1 MHVKIKVGKK
11 KKREKNQNAHWGEKM
26 KYIEI
31 TKEIREN
38 YIDKVLEKKDIRR
51 IAKRIYNIE
60 NDKTNR
66 NIIGILK
73 KYNVIKEIEKDKY
86 IVVTKSIYEYKEKNR
101 ETEIYRLIKKEY
113 PEINFIVWNTASV
126 NEFTLHYVVSNYIII
141 ETEKI
146 AIDLIVNLLKVNY
159 LKKYTI
165 ITQDIL
171 NNNKELY
178 SNTENIIIVKPLHIK
193 SPLIKEKNKK
203 TISIEKIMLDL
214 YVDKL
219 YIQYQGK
226 ELETIYE
233 NIFEKYDIDL
243 KRLIKY
249 AEVRTNIKKYKKILN
264 SLNIPEKYK
273 LKEE

>member
-1 MHVKIKVGKK
+1 
-11 KKREKNQNAHWGEKM
+11 M

-31 TKEIREN
+31 TKKIKEKYIGEI
-38 YIDKVLEKKDIRR
+38 IEKKDIEK
-51 IAKRIYNIE
+51 IAKETYNIE
-60 NDKTNR
+60 NEKTIR

-73 KYNVIKEIEKDKY
+73 SNNVIKEIEKDKY
-86 IVVTKSIYEYKEKNR
+86 VVVSKLIYNYKEKNT
-101 ETEIYRLIKKEY
+101 ENEIYKIIKKEY
-113 PEINFIVWNTASV
+113 PEINFIVWNTNII

-141 ETEKI
+141 EAEKI
-146 AIDLIVNLLKVNY
+146 VIDLIVNLLKVNY

-178 SNTENIIIVKPLHIK
+178 SNTENLIIVKPLHIK
-193 SPLIKEKNKK
+193 SPLTKEKNKK
-203 TISIEKIMLDL
+203 YISIEKIMLDL
-214 YVDKL
+214 YVDEL

-233 NIFEKYDIDL
+233 NIFEKYDIEL
-243 KRLIKY
+243 KKLIKY
-249 AEVRTNIKKYKKILN
+249 AEIRTNIKEYKKFIN

-273 LKEE
+273 LKE

>member
-1 MHVKIKVGKK
+1 MKYLKILNKIK
-11 KKREKNQNAHWGEKM
+11 E
-26 KYIEI
+26 KYI
-31 TKEIREN
+31 
-38 YIDKVLEKKDIRR
+38 DDSFEKKDIKK
-51 IAKRIYNIE
+51 IAKETYNIE
-60 NDKTNR
+60 NEKTLR

-73 KYNVIKEIEKDKY
+73 SNNTIKEIEKDKY
-86 IVVTKSIYEYKEKNR
+86 IVVEKLIYKYKEKNT
-101 ETEIYRLIKKEY
+101 EKEIYRLIKKEY
-113 PEINFIVWNTASV
+113 PKINFIVWNTDIL
-126 NEFTLHYVVSNYIII
+126 NEFTLHYVMNNYIII

-146 AIDLIVNLLKVNY
+146 AIDLIVNQLKVNY

-171 NNNKELY
+171 NNNKNLY
-178 SNTENIIIVKPLHIK
+178 ANTENLIIVKPLHVK
-193 SPLIKEKNKK
+193 SPLRNEKAKRYV
-203 TISIEKIMLDL
+203 TIEKIMLDL

-249 AEVRTNIKKYKKILN
+249 AEIRTNIIEYKKFIN
-264 SLNIPEKYK
+264 NLNIPEKYK
-273 LKEE
+273 LKED

>member
-1 MHVKIKVGKK
+1 
-11 KKREKNQNAHWGEKM
+11 M

-31 TKEIREN
+31 TNKIKEKYVDEI
-38 YIDKVLEKKDIRR
+38 IEKKDVEK
-51 IAKRIYNIE
+51 IAKETYNIE
-60 NDKTNR
+60 NEKTIR

-73 KYNVIKEIEKDKY
+73 SNNVIKESEKDKY
-86 IVVTKSIYEYKEKNR
+86 VVVSKAIYNYKEKNT
-101 ETEIYRLIKKEY
+101 ENEIYKIIKKEY
-113 PEINFIVWNTASV
+113 PEINFIVWNTDIL

-141 ETEKI
+141 ESERI
-146 AIDLIVNLLKVNY
+146 AIDLIINLLKVNY

-178 SNTENIIIVKPLHIK
+178 SNTENLIIVKPLHIK
-193 SPLIKEKNKK
+193 SPLIKEQNKK
-203 TISIEKIMLDL
+203 YISIEKIMLDL
-214 YVDKL
+214 YVDEL

-233 NIFEKYDIDL
+233 NIFEKYDIEL
-243 KRLIKY
+243 KKLIKY
-249 AEVRTNIKKYKKILN
+249 AEIRTNVKEYKKFIN

-273 LKEE
+273 LKE

>member
-1 MHVKIKVGKK
+1 
-11 KKREKNQNAHWGEKM
+11 M

-31 TKEIREN
+31 TKEIREK
-38 YIDKVLEKKDIRR
+38 YIGKILEKKDIES

-73 KYNVIKEIEKDKY
+73 SNNIIKEIEKDKY
-86 IVVTKSIYEYKEKNR
+86 IVVTKLIYKYKEKNR
-101 ETEIYRLIKKEY
+101 EIEIYRLIKKEY
-113 PEINFIVWNTASV
+113 PEINFIVWDTDIL
-126 NEFTLHYVVSNYIII
+126 NEFTLHYVVNNYIII

-193 SPLIKEKNKK
+193 SPLIKEENKK

-249 AEVRTNIKKYKKILN
+249 AEIRTNIKEYKKFIN

>member
-1 MHVKIKVGKK
+1 
-11 KKREKNQNAHWGEKM
+11 M

-31 TKEIREN
+31 LKELKEKYTDKVFEKKEIKN
-38 YIDKVLEKKDIRR
+38 
-51 IAKRIYNIE
+51 IAKQVYNIE
-60 NDKTNR
+60 NEKTIR

-73 KYNVIKEIEKDKY
+73 SNNVIKEIEKDKY
-86 IVVTKSIYEYKEKNR
+86 IVVTKSIYEYKEKDVEN
-101 ETEIYRLIKKEY
+101 TIYKLIKKEY
-113 PEINFIVWNTASV
+113 PEIKFIVWNTDIL
-126 NEFTLHYVVSNYIII
+126 NEFTLHYVISNYIIV

-146 AIDLIVNLLKVNY
+146 AIESIVNLLKINY

-171 NNNKELY
+171 NNNRDLY
-178 SNTENIIIVKPLHIK
+178 INTENLIIVKPMLVK
-193 SPLIKEKNKK
+193 SPLIMKK
-203 TISIEKIMLDL
+203 DKKYISIEKIMLDL

-219 YIQYQGK
+219 YLQYQGK

-249 AEVRTNIKKYKKILN
+249 AEVRTDIKEYKEFLN
-264 SLNIPEKYK
+264 SLYIPEKYK
-273 LKEE
+273 LKEG

>member
-1 MHVKIKVGKK
+1 MPTEVNNV
-11 KKREKNQNAHWGEKM
+11 
-26 KYIEI
+26 KYIELSE
-31 TKEIREN
+31 KIREI
-38 YIDKVLEKKDIRR
+38 YKDKAFEKEDIKN
-51 IAKRIYNIE
+51 ISKKIYNIK
-60 NDKTNR
+60 NDKTIR

-73 KYNVIKEIEKDKY
+73 SNNVIKEIEKDKY
-86 IVVTKSIYEYKEKNR
+86 IAVTKLIYKYKAKNT
-101 ETEIYRLIKKEY
+101 ENEIYRMIKREY
-113 PEINFIVWNTASV
+113 PKIDFIVWNTDIL
-126 NEFTLHYVVSNYIII
+126 NEFTLHYVISNYIIV
-141 ETEKI
+141 ETEKV
-146 AIDLIVNLLKVNY
+146 AIDLIVNLLKMDY

-178 SNTENIIIVKPLHIK
+178 SNTEDLIIVKPLHIK
-193 SPLIKEKNKK
+193 SPLRNENEKRYV
-203 TISIEKIMLDL
+203 TIEKIMLDL

-233 NIFEKYDIDL
+233 NIFEKYDIDF

-249 AEVRTNIKKYKKILN
+249 AEFRTDIKEYKKFIN

-273 LKEE
+273 LKEN

>member
-1 MHVKIKVGKK
+1 
-11 KKREKNQNAHWGEKM
+11 M

-31 TKEIREN
+31 LKEIQKK
-38 YIDKVLEKKDIRR
+38 YIDKVIEKKDIEK
-51 IAKRIYNIE
+51 IAKQKYHIE
-60 NDKTNR
+60 NEKTIR

-73 KYNVIKEIEKDKY
+73 NNNIIKEIEKYKY
-86 IVVTKSIYEYKEKNR
+86 IVVTKLIYEYKEKN
-101 ETEIYRLIKKEY
+101 EENTIYKLIKKEY
-113 PEINFIVWNTASV
+113 PKINFIVWNTDIL

-146 AIDLIVNLLKVNY
+146 AMDLIVNLLKTNY

-171 NNNKELY
+171 NNNKGIY
-178 SNTENIIIVKPLHIK
+178 SNTENLIVIKPLHIK
-193 SPLIKEKNKK
+193 SPLRNEKNKK
-203 TISIEKIMLDL
+203 YVSIEKIMLDL

-243 KRLIKY
+243 KRLMKY
-249 AEVRTNIKKYKKILN
+249 AELRTNIKEYRKFIN
-264 SLNIPEKYK
+264 SLYVPEKYK
-273 LKEE
+273 LKE

>member
-1 MHVKIKVGKK
+1 
-11 KKREKNQNAHWGEKM
+11 M

-31 TKEIREN
+31 LKEIQKK
-38 YIDKVLEKKDIRR
+38 YIHRVIEKKDIEK
-51 IAKRIYNIE
+51 IAEQKYSIQNE
-60 NDKTNR
+60 KTIR

-73 KYNVIKEIEKDKY
+73 SDNVIKEIEKNKY
-86 IVVTKSIYEYKEKNR
+86 IVVTKLIYEYKEKK
-101 ETEIYRLIKKEY
+101 EESTIYKLIKKEY
-113 PEINFIVWNTASV
+113 PRINFIVWNTEIL

-146 AIDLIVNLLKVNY
+146 SIDLIVNLLKSTY
-159 LKKYTI
+159 LKKYTV

-171 NNNKELY
+171 NNNKDIY
-178 SNTENIIIVKPLHIK
+178 SNTENLIVIKPLHIK
-193 SPLIKEKNKK
+193 APLRREKDKK
-203 TISIEKIMLDL
+203 YVSIEKIMLDL
-214 YVDKL
+214 YVDDL

-249 AEVRTNIKKYKKILN
+249 AEIRTDVKEYRKFIN
-264 SLNIPEKYK
+264 SLYIPEIYK
-273 LKEE
+273 LKE